1 MKSQSP
7 CDWGLLPKEPLSL
20 LSTYIQE
27 ALGLFLPPWML
38 LGLTNQWV

>member
-7 CDWGLLPKEPLSL
+7 YDWGLLPKEPLSL

-27 ALGLFLPPWML
+27 AWGLFLPSWML